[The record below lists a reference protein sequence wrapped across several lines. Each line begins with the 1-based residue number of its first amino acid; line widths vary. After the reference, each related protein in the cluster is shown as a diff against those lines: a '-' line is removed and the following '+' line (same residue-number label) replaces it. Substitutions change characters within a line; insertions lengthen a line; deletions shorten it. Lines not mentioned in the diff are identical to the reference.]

1 MKKQQKTKLKPVARK
16 MAFVLFNDTPYV
28 DEGVTE
34 DSAIVLLNKL
44 QEDGT
49 ANILNMSVTMK
60 RSLVD
65 PESNGS
71 RTVGRVRSFDIDDE
85 LIEVLFIGN
94 ESVNIANNIIDD
106 TKFVVKIGVR
116 FNYNTKEPINITR
129 FFITTKE

>member
-1 MKKQQKTKLKPVARK
+1 MKRQQKTKLKPVAKK
-16 MAFVLFNDTPYV
+16 MTFVLFNDTPYV

-71 RTVGRVRSFDIDDE
+71 RIVGRVQSFDIDDK

>member
-71 RTVGRVRSFDIDDE
+71 RTVGRVRSFDIDDK